1 MEKITVTAEIFAD
14 ISKVYEYYTNPI
26 HVINWNFASPDWY
39 APAAKNEL
47 KEGGKFCYTMAARDE
62 SFSFDFS
69 GTFIKL
75 IDNQLIEIVLD
86 DDRTM
91 SLNFT
96 AIEKGTLLEETF
108 EPETEN
114 SIDLQRG
121 GWQAILDNFKKYCE
135 EN

>member
-1 MEKITVTAEIFAD
+1 MEKITVTATVSAS
-14 ISKVYEYYTNPI
+14 ISKVYDFYTNPI
-26 HVINWNFASPDWY
+26 HVVNWNFASPDWY
-39 APAAKNEL
+39 APAARNEL

-69 GTFIKL
+69 GTFTKL
-75 IDNQLIEIVLD
+75 IENQVIEIVLD

-91 SLNFT
+91 SLIFT
-96 AIEKGTLLEETF
+96 ETENGTIVEESF

-114 SIDLQRG
+114 SVELQKG